1 MSVTEISAWVSL
13 GITITSILVSVI
25 FMLIHKKVN
34 KLASILA
41 LAPKYIIEA
50 ENLFGA
56 GSGVGKLQYVLT
68 KLQAECVKAN
78 VKADANELK
87 ERVEEILKTPQAK
100 QVIEPTIDLKVDS
113 QTINQVKRKDVED

>member
-13 GITITSILVSVI
+13 GITLASILVSVI
-25 FMLIHKKVN
+25 VMLLHKKGN

-100 QVIEPTIDLKVDS
+100 QVTEPTNDLKVDS
-113 QTINQVKRKDVED
+113 QTINQTKRKDVED